1 MTMTHDPVA
10 GVDMLLA
17 GPADLPPLGARSRL
31 RRAAGLTQQQVA
43 DAIGVQYQQVYRWE
57 QGAAEPRGKRRAAY
71 IKLLQALASRHP
83 EVALGP

>member
-1 MTMTHDPVA
+1 MDK
-10 GVDMLLA
+10 LLA
-17 GPADLPPLGARSRL
+17 CPADLPSLDARSRL

-57 QGAAEPRGKRRAAY
+57 QGAAEPRGRRRAAY
-71 IKLLQALASRHP
+71 LKLLQTLANRHP